1 MTTRFTRTFGIAHPI
16 VQAGMSWAS
25 SNPALPAA
33 VSNAGGLGV
42 LAAGPMFIEDFRK
55 ALRTLKAATDKP
67 FAVNVPLYRPQ
78 ADEILDIVIE
88 EEAPILIASQGGP
101 KKYLARFQA
110 AGIKCIHV
118 VASEMHA
125 LKALEAGVDAIVAVG
140 GEAGGHPPPDQVST
154 LVLVRAIAK
163 AAPEAILIAGGGVA
177 DGAGIVAM
185 LALGADAVQLGT
197 RYLATKEASVHEAY
211 KQKVLAAGIAD
222 TALVGRGMSP
232 IRMVCNDFSVRF
244 LEAETAGADIET
256 RRAIFAASSL
266 KLAALDGDVGNGK
279 IEAGQSAGLIDDLPG
294 AEELTLR
301 LIAEY
306 RSAFARLA
314 GLDIALEG
322 RLERSLQGVL

>member
-1 MTTRFTRTFGIAHPI
+1 MNRFTKTFGVAHPI

-42 LAAGPMFIEDFRK
+42 LAAGPMYPEDFRA
-55 ALRTLKAATDKP
+55 ALRALKAATDRP
-67 FAVNVPLYRPQ
+67 FAVNVPLYRQ
-78 ADEILDIVIE
+78 GADEILDIVIDE
-88 EEAPILIASQGGP
+88 KAPILVASQGGP
-101 KKYLARFQA
+101 KKYLDRFHA

-118 VASEMHA
+118 VASETHA

-163 AAPEAILIAGGGVA
+163 AAPEAILIAGGGIA
-177 DGAGIVAM
+177 DGAGIAAM
-185 LALGADAVQLGT
+185 LALGADAAQLGT
-197 RYLATKEASVHEAY
+197 RYLATREASVHPAY
-211 KQKVLAAGIAD
+211 KDRVISAGIAD

-232 IRMVCNDFSVRF
+232 IRMIANDFSARF
-244 LEAETAGADIET
+244 LEAEAAGADIEA
-256 RRAIFAASSL
+256 RRAIFAGSSL
-266 KLAALDGDVGNGK
+266 KLAALDGDVANGK

-294 AEELTLR
+294 AGELTAR

-306 RSAFARLA
+306 RSALARLA
-314 GLDIALEG
+314 GLDVALEG
-322 RLERSLQGVL
+322 GLERSLQGVL

>member
-1 MTTRFTRTFGIAHPI
+1 VTTRFTKMFGIAHPI

-25 SNPALPAA
+25 SNPVLPAA
-33 VSNAGGLGV
+33 VCNAGGLGV

-55 ALRTLKAATDKP
+55 ALRTLKASTDKP

-78 ADEILDIVIE
+78 ADQILDIVIE
-88 EEAPILIASQGGP
+88 EQAPILIASQGGP
-101 KKYLARFQA
+101 KKYLGRFQA

-118 VASEMHA
+118 VASETHA
-125 LKALEAGVDAIVAVG
+125 LKALETGVDAIVTVG

-185 LALGADAVQLGT
+185 LSLGADAVQLGT
-197 RYLATKEASVHEAY
+197 RYLATREASVHEAY

-222 TALVGRGMSP
+222 TALVGTGMSP
-232 IRMVCNDFSVRF
+232 IRMVCNDFSARF
-244 LEAETAGADIET
+244 LEAEAAGADVEV
-256 RRAIFAASSL
+256 RRSIFAASSL
-266 KLAALDGDVGNGK
+266 KLAALDGDVANGK

-294 AEELTLR
+294 AGELTLR

-306 RSAFARLA
+306 RSALARLA

>member
-1 MTTRFTRTFGIAHPI
+1 MSTRFTRTFGVAQPI

-78 ADEILDIVIE
+78 ADEILDILIE

-101 KKYLARFQA
+101 KKYLSRFQT

-118 VASEMHA
+118 VASEAHA

-163 AAPEAILIAGGGVA
+163 AAPEAVLIAGGGVA

-222 TALVGRGMSP
+222 TALVGSGMSP
-232 IRMVCNDFSVRF
+232 IRMVRNDFSARF
-244 LEAETAGADIET
+244 LEAEAAGAGIEA
-256 RRAIFAASSL
+256 RRAMFATSSL
-266 KLAALDGDVGNGK
+266 KLAALDGDVTNGK

-306 RSAFARLA
+306 RSALARLT
-314 GLDIALEG
+314 GLDIALES
-322 RLERSLQGVL
+322 RLERRLQGVL

>member
-1 MTTRFTRTFGIAHPI
+1 MTTRFTQAFGVAYPI

-25 SNPALPAA
+25 SNPALPAT

-42 LAAGPMFIEDFRK
+42 LAAGPMFVEDFRR
-55 ALRTLKAATDKP
+55 ALRTLKASTDKP

-88 EEAPILIASQGGP
+88 EKAPILVASQGGP
-101 KKYLARFQA
+101 KKYLDRFSA
-110 AGIKCIHV
+110 AGIRCIHV
-118 VASEMHA
+118 VASETHA
-125 LKALEAGVDAIVAVG
+125 LKALEAGVDAIIAVG
-140 GEAGGHPPPDQVST
+140 GEAGGHPPPSQVST

-211 KQKVLAAGIAD
+211 KRKVIEAGISD

-232 IRMVCNDFSVRF
+232 IRMIANDFSARF
-244 LEAETAGADIET
+244 LEAEAAGADIEA
-256 RRAIFAASSL
+256 RRVIFSGSSL
-266 KLAALDGDVGNGK
+266 KLAALDGDVANGK

-294 AEELTLR
+294 AGELTRR
-301 LIAEY
+301 LISEY
-306 RSAFARLA
+306 SSALSRLA
-314 GLDIALEG
+314 RLDIALEG
-322 RLERSLQGVL
+322 GLERGLQGVL

>member
-1 MTTRFTRTFGIAHPI
+1 MTTRFTRTFGVAHPI
-16 VQAGMSWAS
+16 IQAGMSWAS

-42 LAAGPMFIEDFRK
+42 LAAGPMFVEDFRK
-55 ALRTLKAATDKP
+55 ALRALKASTDRP

-88 EEAPILIASQGGP
+88 EKAPILVASQGGP
-101 KKYLARFQA
+101 KKYLDRFKA
-110 AGIKCIHV
+110 AGISCIHV
-118 VASEMHA
+118 VASETHA
-125 LKALEAGVDAIVAVG
+125 LKALEAGVDAIIAVG
-140 GEAGGHPPPDQVST
+140 GEAGGHPPPDQVSS

-163 AAPEAILIAGGGVA
+163 AAPKAILIAGGGVA

-211 KQKVLAAGIAD
+211 KRKVIEAGISD
-222 TALVGRGMSP
+222 TELVGRGMSP
-232 IRMVCNDFSVRF
+232 IRMIANDFSARF
-244 LEAETAGADIET
+244 LEAEVAGLDIEA

-266 KLAALDGDVGNGK
+266 KLAALDGDVANGK

-294 AEELTLR
+294 AGELTLR
-301 LIAEY
+301 LISEY
-306 RSAFARLA
+306 RSALASLAR
-314 GLDIALEG
+314 LDIALEG
-322 RLERSLQGVL
+322 GLERGLQGVL

>member
-1 MTTRFTRTFGIAHPI
+1 MTIRFTKTFGVAHPI

-42 LAAGPMFIEDFRK
+42 LAAGPMFVGDFRK
-55 ALRTLKAATDKP
+55 ALRTLKATTDKP

-88 EEAPILIASQGGP
+88 EQAPILIASQGGP
-101 KKYLARFQA
+101 KKYLDRFQA

-118 VASEMHA
+118 VASETHA

-197 RYLATKEASVHEAY
+197 RYLATKEASVHDFY
-211 KQKVLAAGIAD
+211 KQKIIAAGIAD

-232 IRMVCNDFSVRF
+232 IRMVCNDFSARF
-244 LEAETAGADIET
+244 LEAEAAGADIEA
-256 RRAIFAASSL
+256 RRAIFAGSSL
-266 KLAALDGDVGNGK
+266 KLAALDGDVANGK

-306 RSAFARLA
+306 RSALARLA
-314 GLDIALEG
+314 SLDIALES
-322 RLERSLQGVL
+322 RLERSLQGAL